1 MSKEEERG
9 KRGRKVE
16 QLKGRERANSTSI
29 LEFVQ
34 GKKEEAV
41 KNKRKR
47 EEIKKQAEESFK
59 RHNIMMRTPPGVK
72 RAEEKEG
79 ETEKK
84 EEKMEWEGALIMMLK
99 KLKEEMVGMNPGKN
113 GLKEKA
119 KAFLEKEFGAKESIK
134 EVQLIRRESGRGVES
149 NSRNGEVGGKRKD
162 KMKEKSKLYGR
173 NFHRSRYDK
182 RGESGAEKTEGTSK
196 KRKERR
202 KEG

>member
-16 QLKGRERANSTSI
+16 QLRGRERANSTSI

-34 GKKEEAV
+34 GKKEDKEAV

-59 RHNIMMRTPPGVK
+59 RHNIMMRTPSGVK

-84 EEKMEWEGALIMMLK
+84 EEKVEWEGALVMMLRE
-99 KLKEEMVGMNPGKN
+99 LKEEMVGMRKEMREIKENWKIREERLERKIDN
-113 GLKEKA
+113 LEERIKMLERQEEEKKEKWEERIEEIT
-119 KAFLEKEFGAKESIK
+119 KKVIILLEERKGEEQQGTTRQK
-134 EVQLIRRESGRGVES
+134 SGVYE
-149 NSRNGEVGGKRKD
+149 
-162 KMKEKSKLYGR
+162 
-173 NFHRSRYDK
+173 
-182 RGESGAEKTEGTSK
+182 
-196 KRKERR
+196 
-202 KEG
+202 